1 MTGAD
6 LIRTTVQ
13 NAERAQRLNA
23 ASEPGVKPVESPEE
37 NPSSLDD
44 ETQGALL
51 RFARFINKEG
61 QKKPSAKSNKKAPS
75 GLPPSYVTQV
85 QNLNQD
91 ERSGA
96 MINIY
101 V

>member
-6 LIRTTVQ
+6 LLGTTVQ

-23 ASEPGVKPVESPEE
+23 REPGVKPVESLGDKQ
-37 NPSSLDD
+37 SSLDED
-44 ETQGALL
+44 TQGALL

-61 QKKPSAKSNKKAPS
+61 QKKHSPKPPKVVPT
-75 GLPPSYVTQV
+75 GLPQAYITQV